1 MFLIQQIIFHLHN
14 YDAAEQDGTI
24 LGKIIR
30 VWAMDSMSLLWVA
43 IIINDSGSVLS
54 DGHGIIINWAITIC
68 LPSIQQ
74 KVKSQQKALFPSAAC
89 LKAVLQEESDILSL

>member
-1 MFLIQQIIFHLHN
+1 
-14 YDAAEQDGTI
+14 
-24 LGKIIR
+24 
-30 VWAMDSMSLLWVA
+30 MDSMSLLSVA

-74 KVKSQQKALFPSAAC
+74 KVNLNRKLHSHQPLVFRLHCKKNPIFYHSRCLVKLIHSNLLLGPALHN
-89 LKAVLQEESDILSL
+89 K